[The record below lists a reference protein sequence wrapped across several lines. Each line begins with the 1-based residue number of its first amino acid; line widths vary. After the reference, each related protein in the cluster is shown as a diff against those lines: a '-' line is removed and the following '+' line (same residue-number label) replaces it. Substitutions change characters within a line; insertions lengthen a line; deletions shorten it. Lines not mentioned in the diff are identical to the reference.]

1 MSDVVVKID
10 GIECKAKEGDY
21 ILNIARA
28 NGIFIPALCYLTNCS
43 PTLACRLCLVEIDGK
58 RAYSCNSKAKDGM
71 NVVTKTEEIE
81 KERRAIMEVYDVNH
95 PLECGVCDQS
105 GECELQNYTLEM
117 GVDSQSYCVKDTHR
131 VKKNWGKIHYDPALC
146 IVCERCVTVCKD
158 MIGEAALK
166 TVPRGGD
173 ALDKEWKESMPKDSY
188 AMWNKLQ
195 KSLIGIA
202 SGEESLDCTQC
213 GECSAVCPVGAL
225 VGEDFQYTS
234 NAWELRKI
242 PASNPH
248 SSDCSLMYYDVK
260 QTSIANS
267 EEKIYRVS
275 SDFNYAPLHAAARY
289 GYDFENSVIK
299 KDEEAFE
306 KVLKTLKSK
315 KVDTIVFNS
324 FITNEEAFIL
334 QKLKE
339 KFGYKL
345 INKDAKAFQNFLTNF
360 SLTSGESLYNAD
372 LQSIKDSNF
381 LISFGTQLKNDA
393 PNVGY
398 ALNNALGMNKG
409 AGIYF
414 HPLGDSIVSN
424 YSKNIYT
431 ASHKVGAEEAIAYLI
446 LDLFAK
452 DLPREVSTYLQSFH
466 STKKKTVTETLNE
479 KVKEIVT
486 KVVKDEQSGED
497 KEIEEEVEKTV
508 SKEVEKE
515 IEVDCN
521 ALFEIIGLDENFG
534 EELEKLLAKKD
545 TFSLIA
551 GEDLYTHPQNM
562 NIARLL
568 GLIQR
573 YTDFK
578 VLLIPSQ
585 TNTLGVSLLCELDE
599 KAGKHTLGYNEKADI
614 ILSALGEGDLDMPAL
629 NQQEGTFCSMNKRV
643 VPTNVALSFK
653 GYCLNDI
660 ANALGLESEYTV
672 DYTKELG
679 CKKGFE
685 KRDFDDLD
693 NEFDNA
699 GKENRGYLLHV
710 EKIDLSDEVKPLTD
724 FETLQSDII
733 YLSNPVHQFSAFTNK
748 AHQLNEAGAL
758 YVSEEFLE
766 TKKLNNADMVKIS
779 QGENEL
785 IIKIQLDTTVQGL
798 ISYLPTF
805 DTKLNA
811 RQFFQSGYRFA
822 NVSIEGV

>member
-452 DLPREVSTYLQSFH
+452 DLPKEVSTYLQSFH

-497 KEIEEEVEKTV
+497 KEIEEEIEKTV

-534 EELEKLLAKKD
+534 EELEKLSAKKD

-551 GEDLYTHPQNM
+551 GEDLYTHPQNT

-710 EKIDLSDEVKPLTD
+710 EKIDFSDEVKPLTD

>member
-534 EELEKLLAKKD
+534 EELEKLSAKKD

-551 GEDLYTHPQNM
+551 GEDLYTHPQNT

-710 EKIDLSDEVKPLTD
+710 EKIDFSDEVKPLTD